1 MADVLDILQ
10 IFETCVVLEG
20 NLFQVV
26 VINNELP
33 NPVQLNIETLSRR
46 EIKCT
51 CKFNLSVVSWKVKL
65 WSKVRRLRDKIDI
78 SQCALLTMT
87 V

>member
-33 NPVQLNIETLSRR
+33 NPVQLNIETLSRH

-51 CKFNLSVVSWKVKL
+51 
-65 WSKVRRLRDKIDI
+65 VRG
-78 SQCALLTMT
+78 SLTFQ
-87 V
+87 